1 MSALS
6 EIVALTSDPDPYR
19 NAPDNLAELQL
30 EAARERFGLH
40 RDRIKILD
48 RRARDAGVSEIR
60 SMHDLVP
67 LLFVHTNYKSYP
79 ESFLDKGQWGHMNLW
94 LQTLT
99 SHAVEGVDLAPE
111 ADADDWLD
119 ALAARGHHAFTSSGT
134 SGKVSFLDQ
143 SDADIEAAT
152 AAYRVAYLMSNH
164 RFTPNRDRTVFIGM
178 PPKST
183 YRVAPHSNAYY
194 ESVARPGDL
203 HRITET
209 GLKVSPT
216 IEAGKLRRAIATGT
230 ARPAE
235 IAAFE
240 AASAAQRKVAG
251 ESFQAFVD
259 KIAARRHE
267 PMVIGLGWGLL
278 YELVRSLRA
287 RGIPDGDFHPDLLVE
302 SGGGV
307 KGANLPPDYRQQ
319 IDSFFG
325 LAPDQLTNKYGMTE
339 MTGLAPYL
347 PWLDGYAFPP
357 WVVPLVL
364 DKAGEVLLNPPKGG
378 GQVEGRMALYDLA
391 SDARWGGLISGD
403 KVVIDFSD
411 VGDGLKVPLVRSV
424 ARYSDLDEGE
434 DKLTCAGTIDAY
446 VRGEVAGGPVTGE
459 AAGL

>member
-1 MSALS
+1 MSALDD
-6 EIVALTSDPDPYR
+6 IVALTRDPDPYR
-19 NAPDNLAELQL
+19 NAPADLADLQL
-30 EAARERFGLH
+30 AAARERFALH
-40 RDRIKILD
+40 RDKIRILD

-79 ESFLDKGQWGHMNLW
+79 ETFLDKGQWGHMNQW

-99 SHAVEGVDLAPE
+99 SHAVEGVEVSEDGDP
-111 ADADDWLD
+111 DDWLD
-119 ALAARGHHAFTSSGT
+119 ALDARGHHVFTSSGT

-143 SDADIEAAT
+143 SDTDVEAAT
-152 AAYRVAYLMSNH
+152 AAYRVAYLKSNH
-164 RFTPNRDRTVFIGM
+164 RFTPNRDRAVFIGM

-203 HRITET
+203 HRISET
-209 GLKVSPT
+209 RLKITPT
-216 IEAGKLRRAIATGT
+216 INAGKLRRAIAAGT

-240 AASAAQRKVAG
+240 ADAAAQRNASG
-251 ESFQAFVD
+251 EAFLAFVN
-259 KIAARRHE
+259 KIAERRHE
-267 PMVIGLGWGLL
+267 PIVIGLGWGLL
-278 YELVRSLRA
+278 YELVKSLRA
-287 RGIPDGDFHPDLLVE
+287 RGVPNGDFHPDLLIE

-347 PWLDGYAFPP
+347 PALHGYAFPP

-364 DKAGEVLLNPPKGG
+364 DKAGEKLLNPPPGG

-411 VGDGLKVPLVRSV
+411 VGDGIKVPLVRSV
-424 ARYSDLDEGE
+424 ARYSDLEEGE

-446 VRGEVAGGPVTGE
+446 VRGEVAGGPVTSE
-459 AAGL
+459 VVVT